1 MIARMSKVE
10 IVGPKSILQ
19 DVLVLL
25 QKLDVLQIEPETAE
39 PIEGR
44 TGEEKIRPFLHD
56 ERERALFERL
66 FLDDLS
72 RKIDELFTYLPKI
85 PARTSYIQP
94 QSIIA
99 SIVYT
104 VEKHLEAARQLHES
118 KSDIKREMAELG
130 HFDEFLNT
138 LGSLFKDAHTPP
150 DFDIIGLTIKDP
162 GAVEHVRALVSK
174 MTGGN
179 FKLFTV
185 PAGDGT
191 LAGMITIEK
200 SVAGPVSEALTR
212 EQLPEMSFPADFDA
226 LSLSGK
232 ITYLEARSLELST
245 EIEAIDGKLA
255 DLGRHWIPIYHR
267 VQEWI
272 SERVSLLATT
282 ASIYQTQ
289 MCFFIHGW
297 MPSDDVGRLEAQ
309 LEVSF
314 GMQVALEEK
323 HVREKE
329 LEHAPIVLTNPP
341 YFKPFELLG
350 RLLPLPA
357 YTSLDPTPYIGIFF
371 PVFFGMILGDAGYGV
386 LLVVLAIILR
396 KRFAKNRDVA
406 DASRI
411 LLVSSL
417 YTILFGLL
425 YGELFGDLGTRLFGL
440 EPLLIERRTSVVPM
454 LVFALSAGVVHILL
468 GLLLG
473 VITAFKKHVR
483 KEAIYKL
490 LNIVIILCLIAVF
503 ASFFGFFPALLSR
516 PIIIAILV
524 ITPFL
529 FFTGGLLAPL
539 ELLKSIGNIISYVRI
554 MAIGLTSVLLA
565 FVANRLAGEMGDV
578 VIGVA
583 VAALLHILN
592 IILGVFSPTI
602 HSLRLHYVE
611 FFSKFVESGGKKFEP
626 LGKK

>member
-10 IVGPKSILQ
+10 IVGPKGALQ

-25 QKLDVLQIEPETAE
+25 QKLNVFQIEPETAE
-39 PIEGR
+39 VIEGEAA
-44 TGEEKIRPFLHD
+44 GEKIRPFLHD
-56 ERERALFERL
+56 ERERVLFERL
-66 FLDDLS
+66 FLDDLR
-72 RKIDELFTYLPKI
+72 RKIEEFFTYFPKM
-85 PARTSYIQP
+85 PVRTSYLQP
-94 QSIIA
+94 QAIIGT
-99 SIVYT
+99 IVYT
-104 VEKHLEAARQLHES
+104 VEKHLGEARELHER
-118 KSDIKREMAELG
+118 KSDIKRERAELG
-130 HFDEFLNT
+130 HFAQFLNT
-138 LGSLFKDAHTPP
+138 LSSLFKDAHTPP

-162 GAVEHVRALVSK
+162 SAVEHVRALVSK

-200 SVAGPVSEALTR
+200 SVAGSVSQALTR
-212 EQLPEMSFPADFDA
+212 EHLPEMGFPADFDA
-226 LSLSGK
+226 LPLSGK

-245 EIEAIDGKLA
+245 EIEAIDRKLA
-255 DLGRHWIPIYHR
+255 DLGHR
-267 VQEWI
+267 WAPLYCRVREWI
-272 SERVSLLATT
+272 SERVSLLTTT

-297 MPSDDVGRLEAQ
+297 MPSDDVGRLKAQMEA
-309 LEVSF
+309 SF
-314 GMQVALEEK
+314 GMQVVLEEE

-329 LEHAPIVLTNPP
+329 LEHAPIILMNPP

-371 PVFFGMILGDAGYGV
+371 PIFFGMILGDAGYGV
-386 LLVVLAIILR
+386 LLGVLAIILR
-396 KRFAKNRDVA
+396 KRFAKIKDVA

-490 LNIVIILCLIAVF
+490 LNIVVILCLIAVF

-516 PIIIAILV
+516 PIIIVIL
-524 ITPFL
+524 IIMPFL